1 MLAVLSVTTPIFI
14 LIVIGFLIVRRG
26 VIKAHEI
33 PTLGRLI
40 TSVAL
45 PALIFSLV
53 IAV

>member
-1 MLAVLSVTTPIFI
+1 MLAVLSVTRPIFI
-14 LIVIGFLIVRRG
+14 LIAISFLIVRSG